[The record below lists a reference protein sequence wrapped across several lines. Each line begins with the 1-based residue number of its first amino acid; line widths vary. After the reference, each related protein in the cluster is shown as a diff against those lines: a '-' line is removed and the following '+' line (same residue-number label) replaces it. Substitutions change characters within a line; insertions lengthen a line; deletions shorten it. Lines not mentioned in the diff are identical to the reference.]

1 MFSYANTFAFYL
13 TDRAAHSPDTGRS
26 RAAKALIEA
35 AVSDASCI
43 SKASASARAVERS
56 TQAKRS
62 CCPGR
67 AWPTTSWD
75 RRVTNPT
82 MGYPAVKERFQQRQ
96 KDLREARDA
105 LPRDYTLELATRR
118 IMDLEAQVKRLEET
132 NGLLLDQFRRWQYN
146 AFANNI
152 RMDLLAL
159 EKPLPEVD
167 RAGKPRKKKTKK

>member
-1 MFSYANTFAFYL
+1 MPKKIITKATLPKLMRELDRWEGKL
-13 TDRAAHSPDTGRS
+13 TWPLFCERV
-26 RAAKALIEA
+26 AKVLN
-35 AVSDASCI
+35 VASI
-43 SKASASARAVERS
+43 SKH
-56 TQAKRS
+56 
-62 CCPGR
+62 
-67 AWPTTSWD
+67 
-75 RRVTNPT
+75 T
-82 MGYPAVKERFQQRQ
+82 MYLYPAVKERFQQRQ

>member
-1 MFSYANTFAFYL
+1 MPKKIITKATLPKIMRELDRWEGKL
-13 TDRAAHSPDTGRS
+13 TWPLFCERV
-26 RAAKALIEA
+26 AKVLN
-35 AVSDASCI
+35 VASI
-43 SKASASARAVERS
+43 SKH
-56 TQAKRS
+56 
-62 CCPGR
+62 
-67 AWPTTSWD
+67 
-75 RRVTNPT
+75 T
-82 MGYPAVKERFQQRQ
+82 MYLYPAVKERFQQRQ

-159 EKPLPEVD
+159 EKPLPEDD
-167 RAGKPRKKKTKK
+167 RDGKPRKKKTKK